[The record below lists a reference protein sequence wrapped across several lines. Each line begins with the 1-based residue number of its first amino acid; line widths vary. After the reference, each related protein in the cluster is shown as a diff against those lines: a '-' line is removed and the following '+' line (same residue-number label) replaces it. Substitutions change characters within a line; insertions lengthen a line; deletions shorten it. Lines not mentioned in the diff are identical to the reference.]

1 MTINETDLVNKAKIL
16 IEALPYIQQFSGKT
30 VVIKYG
36 GAAMTNTSLKHSVM
50 KDIVLMK
57 YIGIQPVIVHGGGP
71 KISQMMKQMGKESN
85 FIQGLRVTDSET
97 VEIAE
102 MVLAGSINKEIVQL
116 INKHGGQAVGLC
128 GKDAGLIQA
137 KKHYPTVVSDEGT
150 VTQIDIGYV
159 GEVVRVNPGLL
170 HSLKSANY
178 IPVIAPS
185 GVGED
190 NNAYNINADTVA
202 GEVAAAL
209 IAEKLILLTD
219 TRGLLSDPT
228 DKSTLIPT
236 LDTRQIAT
244 YIEQGII
251 GSGML
256 PKVSACTTALSAGV
270 HKTHIIDGRMKHAL
284 LLEIFTSQ
292 GIGTEILKSKNT
304 EY

>member
-57 YIGIQPVIVHGGGP
+57 YIGIQPVVVHGGGP

-137 KKHYPTVVSDEGT
+137 KKHYPTVVSDEGA

-228 DKSTLIPT
+228 DESTLIST
-236 LDTRQIAT
+236 LGTKQIAT

-292 GIGTEILKSKNT
+292 GIGTEILKSTNT

>member
-57 YIGIQPVIVHGGGP
+57 YIGIQPVVVHGGGP

-128 GKDAGLIQA
+128 GKDGEGHILFNNRMHPDCLRFLSTDIIFLGFHYLIQ
-137 KKHYPTVVSDEGT
+137 
-150 VTQIDIGYV
+150 
-159 GEVVRVNPGLL
+159 
-170 HSLKSANY
+170 
-178 IPVIAPS
+178 
-185 GVGED
+185 
-190 NNAYNINADTVA
+190 
-202 GEVAAAL
+202 
-209 IAEKLILLTD
+209 IL
-219 TRGLLSDPT
+219 
-228 DKSTLIPT
+228 
-236 LDTRQIAT
+236 
-244 YIEQGII
+244 
-251 GSGML
+251 
-256 PKVSACTTALSAGV
+256 
-270 HKTHIIDGRMKHAL
+270 
-284 LLEIFTSQ
+284 
-292 GIGTEILKSKNT
+292 
-304 EY
+304 